1 MDQALKQLME
11 IAVARGNR
19 YIKGE
24 VAVSGLHSKMA
35 ELGVLLLEKAKRL
48 PDMEDSKKKE
58 ELIDL
63 QHKIDDLRKSI
74 FENKMKPR
82 QPRLG

>member
-1 MDQALKQLME
+1 MDTALKQLME
-11 IAVARGNR
+11 IAANRGSR

-24 VAVSGLHSKMA
+24 VAISGLHTKMA

-48 PDMEDSKKKE
+48 PDLESARKKE

-63 QHKIDDLRKSI
+63 QHKMDDLRKAI
-74 FENKMKPR
+74 FTHKIKTKIVR
-82 QPRLG
+82 Q